1 MKNPICTAVLM
12 LFASLVYPTAKAQT
26 HTPRYLSMAPS
37 TLGYYEYLPENY
49 NSGAGTY
56 PLIIFFCG
64 IGELGDGSAAQLP
77 RVLANGTPKQIQQG
91 VFPRSF
97 TVQNQTYRFI
107 VLTPQFTGYPSVQDI
122 DAIIEYAKQSYRV
135 DVNRIYLTGLSWG
148 GGMVWSYLSGSVAY
162 AGKIAAAVPVCGSA
176 DIASWGGGNTVALAD
191 VPVWATHNSG
201 DNVVPLSTTVNNV
214 NSINNAPQ
222 PPDVPAKQ
230 TIFNANG
237 HDAWSRTYDIQY
249 RENGLNAY
257 EWMLQY
263 NRNLAGPVPV
273 TWLTFDVVSSPT
285 HTALRW
291 STAAE
296 INNAG
301 FVIEKSTNG
310 NRFDS
315 IGYVPSRSTSGSGAS
330 YEYTDNQSP
339 NSGVYYRLKQTDL
352 NGVQFSY
359 SPVRYVAPHS
369 DASRVEVF
377 PNPVANKTMNLRLP
391 DMATGPIRLQLIG
404 NNGQMLM
411 DRAIEN
417 TQGSRF
423 FNVTLPVNLQR
434 GMYNLRI
441 QYDGTTEVKS
451 IRVL

>member
-1 MKNPICTAVLM
+1 MVLM
-12 LFASLVYPTAKAQT
+12 MCIFMASVNAQAQT
-26 HTPRYLSMAPS
+26 HTPRYISMAPS
-37 TLGYYEYLPENY
+37 TLGYYEYLPEQY
-49 NSGAGTY
+49 NNGTGTY

-64 IGELGDGSAAQLP
+64 IGELGDGSPAQLP

-91 VFPRSF
+91 IFPRSF

-135 DVNRIYLTGLSWG
+135 DVNRVYLTGLSWG
-148 GGMVWSYLSGSVAY
+148 GGMVWSYLSGGVAY
-162 AGKIAAAVPVCGSA
+162 AGKIAAALPVCGSA

-214 NSINNAPQ
+214 SSINNAPE
-222 PPDVPAKQ
+222 PPDVAAKQ

-263 NRNLAGPVPV
+263 RRNLAGPVPV
-273 TWLTFDVVSSPT
+273 GGLTFDAFFTSPYIQ
-285 HTALRW
+285 LQW
-291 STAAE
+291 STASE

-301 FVIEKSTNG
+301 FVVERSLNG
-310 NRFDS
+310 VQFDS
-315 IGYVPSRSTSGSGAS
+315 IAYMPSRSVSGGGAS
-330 YEYTDNQSP
+330 YAFRDYFTPPS
-339 NSGVYYRLKQTDL
+339 SGVYYRLKQKDL
-352 NGVQFSY
+352 NGVNISY
-359 SPVRYVAPHS
+359 SPIRYIPPVQ
-369 DASRVEVF
+369 DGSRIEIF
-377 PNPVANKTMNLRLP
+377 PNPVTHDALNLRLP
-391 DMATGPIRLQLIG
+391 EAATGSIRLQLIAG
-404 NNGQMLM
+404 SGQMLM
-411 DRAIEN
+411 NKTIEN
-417 TQGSRF
+417 TQGSRLFSVPLPMEVQRGIYTLRIF
-423 FNVTLPVNLQR
+423 FN
-434 GMYNLRI
+434 GSS
-441 QYDGTTEVKS
+441 EVHS